1 MRLEKKNIHMN
12 KIVKSETVIFFVSR
26 EERIMDADNE
36 IENIINQKEIVT
48 TDGVVTRENQITVN
62 GTINYNILYY
72 PKNSEMVCGEE
83 KEINFEENIKLMGIN
98 SEDNA
103 NVAMEVLSSSIKP
116 VDGKNYIYKIQL
128 KAYIIV
134 EKIEDLDIAT
144 AIDTDSQGENYENN
158 FAKEN
163 SGKNN
168 VENIMTKKRNIDSL
182 AIMADKTDTF
192 RVSEQIAVPHG
203 KPPIGTIVWSDIRI
217 KNQNIKTM
225 EGSIIING
233 QLSVFIIYIPEMENM
248 PEQWLEQTIDF
259 NGQLEMSEATEDV
272 VSYIELWL
280 NNVNVQPEINQ
291 DNEMR
296 NLSVSALLKLNVKL
310 YKETSIKVIED
321 VYKPGAN
328 LVPIMEPKTY
338 QKLLVKNAS
347 RTKEVVKM
355 KIDKTKGQLL
365 QICNSQ
371 AEIKIENILVRDNS
385 LKAIG
390 KIKTCIIYISSDDR
404 HPICC
409 QCRESNFEHGIDAE
423 SIEVNDEYFLNWK
436 VEQVNANML
445 NADEVEIKAVIA
457 LEAIVFKKVEQN
469 FVTEINQ
476 EPVDM
481 EALNS
486 APVLKGYIVQK
497 GDTLWKLAKENY
509 TTIEKIMTVN
519 NLENET
525 RHNEKKYTRG
535 RVYIVNYV

>member
-103 NVAMEVLSSSIKP
+103 NVTMEVLSSSIKP

-168 VENIMTKKRNIDSL
+168 VEDIMTKKRNIDSL
-182 AIMADKTDTF
+182 AIIADKTDTF

-233 QLSVFIIYIPEMENM
+233 QLSIFIIYIPEMENM

-328 LVPIMEPKTY
+328 LVPIMESKTY

-423 SIEVNDEYFLNWK
+423 GIEGNDEYFLNWK

-476 EPVDM
+476 GPVDM

-525 RHNEKKYTRG
+525 IKKGDRLL
-535 RVYIVNYV
+535 IIKSCQA

>member
-144 AIDTDSQGENYENN
+144 AIDTDSQGENYEND

-192 RVSEQIAVPHG
+192 RVSEQIEVPHG

-259 NGQLEMSEATEDV
+259 NGQLEMREATEDV

-328 LVPIMEPKTY
+328 LVPIMESKTY

-423 SIEVNDEYFLNWK
+423 GIEGNDEYFLNWK

-457 LEAIVFKKVEQN
+457 LEAIVFKNVEQN

-525 RHNEKKYTRG
+525 IKKGDRLL
-535 RVYIVNYV
+535 IIKSCQA

>member
-144 AIDTDSQGENYENN
+144 AIDTDSQEENYENN
-158 FAKEN
+158 FAKET

-423 SIEVNDEYFLNWK
+423 GIEVNDEYFLNWK

-525 RHNEKKYTRG
+525 IKKGDRLL
-535 RVYIVNYV
+535 IIKSCQA

>member
-36 IENIINQKEIVT
+36 IESIINQKEIVT

-103 NVAMEVLSSSIKP
+103 NVTMEVLSSSIKP

-182 AIMADKTDTF
+182 AIIADKTDTF

-233 QLSVFIIYIPEMENM
+233 QLSIFIIYIPEMENM

-310 YKETSIKVIED
+310 YKETSIKIIED

-328 LVPIMEPKTY
+328 LVPVMESKTY

-423 SIEVNDEYFLNWK
+423 GIEGNDEYFLNWK

-476 EPVDM
+476 GPVDM

-525 RHNEKKYTRG
+525 IKKGDRLL
-535 RVYIVNYV
+535 IIKSCQA

>member
-26 EERIMDADNE
+26 EERIMDVDNE

-144 AIDTDSQGENYENN
+144 AIDTDSQEENYENN

-225 EGSIIING
+225 EGSIIINC

-423 SIEVNDEYFLNWK
+423 GIEVNDEYFLNWK

-525 RHNEKKYTRG
+525 IKKGDRLL
-535 RVYIVNYV
+535 IIKSCQA

>member
-103 NVAMEVLSSSIKP
+103 NVTMEVLSSSIKP

-168 VENIMTKKRNIDSL
+168 VEDIMTKKRNIDSL
-182 AIMADKTDTF
+182 AIIADKTDTF
-192 RVSEQIAVPHG
+192 RVCEQIEVPHG

-296 NLSVSALLKLNVKL
+296 NLSVSALLKLNAKL

-328 LVPIMEPKTY
+328 LVPVMESKTY

-423 SIEVNDEYFLNWK
+423 GIEGNDEYFLNWK

-525 RHNEKKYTRG
+525 IKKGDRLL
-535 RVYIVNYV
+535 IIKSCQA

>member
-144 AIDTDSQGENYENN
+144 AIDTDSQEENYENN

-310 YKETSIKVIED
+310 YKETSINVIED
-321 VYKPGAN
+321 VYQLGAN

-423 SIEVNDEYFLNWK
+423 GIEVNDEYFLNWK

-481 EALNS
+481 EALNR

-525 RHNEKKYTRG
+525 IKKGDRLL
-535 RVYIVNYV
+535 IIKSCQA

>member
-103 NVAMEVLSSSIKP
+103 NVTMEVLSSSIKP
-116 VDGKNYIYKIQL
+116 VDGKNYIYRIQL

-158 FAKEN
+158 FEKEN

-192 RVSEQIAVPHG
+192 RVSEQIEVPHG

-233 QLSVFIIYIPEMENM
+233 QLSIFIIYIPEMENM

-310 YKETSIKVIED
+310 YKETSINVIED

-423 SIEVNDEYFLNWK
+423 GIEGNDEYFLNWK

-525 RHNEKKYTRG
+525 IKKGDRLL
-535 RVYIVNYV
+535 IIKSCQA

>member
-103 NVAMEVLSSSIKP
+103 NVTMEVLSSSIKP

-168 VENIMTKKRNIDSL
+168 VEDIMTKKRNIDSL

-233 QLSVFIIYIPEMENM
+233 QLSIFIIYIPEMENM

-310 YKETSIKVIED
+310 YKETNINVIED

-423 SIEVNDEYFLNWK
+423 GIEVNDEYFLNWK

-525 RHNEKKYTRG
+525 IKKGDRLL
-535 RVYIVNYV
+535 IIKSCQA

>member
-144 AIDTDSQGENYENN
+144 AIDTDSQEENYENN

-310 YKETSIKVIED
+310 YKETSINVIED

-423 SIEVNDEYFLNWK
+423 GIEGNDEYFLNWK

-525 RHNEKKYTRG
+525 IKKGDRLL
-535 RVYIVNYV
+535 IIKSCQA

>member
-144 AIDTDSQGENYENN
+144 AIDTDYQGENYENN

-163 SGKNN
+163 SEKNN

-233 QLSVFIIYIPEMENM
+233 QLSIFIIYIPEMENM

-423 SIEVNDEYFLNWK
+423 GIEVNDEYFLNWK

-525 RHNEKKYTRG
+525 IKKGDRLL
-535 RVYIVNYV
+535 IIKSCQA

>member
-36 IENIINQKEIVT
+36 IESIINQKEIVT

-103 NVAMEVLSSSIKP
+103 NVTMEVLSSSIKP

-144 AIDTDSQGENYENN
+144 AIDTDSQEENYENN

-168 VENIMTKKRNIDSL
+168 VEDIMTKKRNIDSL

-233 QLSVFIIYIPEMENM
+233 QLSIFIIYIPEMENM

-259 NGQLEMSEATEDV
+259 NGHLEMSEATEDV

-310 YKETSIKVIED
+310 YKETSIKIIED

-328 LVPIMEPKTY
+328 LVPVMESKTY

-423 SIEVNDEYFLNWK
+423 GIEGNDEYFLNWK

-525 RHNEKKYTRG
+525 IKKGDRLL
-535 RVYIVNYV
+535 IIKSCQA

>member
-12 KIVKSETVIFFVSR
+12 KIVKRETVIFFVSR

-48 TDGVVTRENQITVN
+48 TDSVVTRENQITVN

-103 NVAMEVLSSSIKP
+103 NVSMEVLSSSIKP
-116 VDGKNYIYKIQL
+116 VDGKNYIYRIQL

-158 FAKEN
+158 FAEEN

-233 QLSVFIIYIPEMENM
+233 QLSIFIIYIPEMENM

-259 NGQLEMSEATEDV
+259 NGQLEMSEATEDA

-291 DNEMR
+291 DNKMR

-310 YKETSIKVIED
+310 YKETSINVIED

-423 SIEVNDEYFLNWK
+423 GIEVNDEYFLNWK

-525 RHNEKKYTRG
+525 IKKGDRLL
-535 RVYIVNYV
+535 IIKSCQA

>member
-103 NVAMEVLSSSIKP
+103 NVTMEVLSSSIKP

-168 VENIMTKKRNIDSL
+168 VEDIMTKKRNIDSL
-182 AIMADKTDTF
+182 AIIADKTDTF
-192 RVSEQIAVPHG
+192 RVSEQIEVPHG

-296 NLSVSALLKLNVKL
+296 NLSVSALLKLNAKL

-328 LVPIMEPKTY
+328 LVPVMESKTY

-423 SIEVNDEYFLNWK
+423 GIEGNDEYFLNWK

-509 TTIEKIMTVN
+509 TTIEIIMTVN

-525 RHNEKKYTRG
+525 IKKGDRLL
-535 RVYIVNYV
+535 IIKSCQA

>member
-36 IENIINQKEIVT
+36 IESIINQKEIVT

-103 NVAMEVLSSSIKP
+103 NVTMEVLSSSIKP

-182 AIMADKTDTF
+182 AIIADKTDTF

-233 QLSVFIIYIPEMENM
+233 QLSIFIIYIPEMENM

-423 SIEVNDEYFLNWK
+423 GIEGNDEYFLNWK

-525 RHNEKKYTRG
+525 IKKGDRLL
-535 RVYIVNYV
+535 IIKSCQA

>member
-103 NVAMEVLSSSIKP
+103 NVTMEVLSSSIKP

-163 SGKNN
+163 SEKNN
-168 VENIMTKKRNIDSL
+168 VEDIMTKKRNIDSL
-182 AIMADKTDTF
+182 AIIADKTDTF

-233 QLSVFIIYIPEMENM
+233 QLSIFIIYIPEMENM

-328 LVPIMEPKTY
+328 LVPVMESKTY

-423 SIEVNDEYFLNWK
+423 GIEGNDEYFLNWK

-476 EPVDM
+476 GPVDM

-525 RHNEKKYTRG
+525 IKKGDRLL
-535 RVYIVNYV
+535 IIKSCQA

>member
-144 AIDTDSQGENYENN
+144 AIDTDSQEENYENN

-272 VSYIELWL
+272 VFYIELWL

-423 SIEVNDEYFLNWK
+423 GIEVNDEYFLNWK

-525 RHNEKKYTRG
+525 IKKGDRLL
-535 RVYIVNYV
+535 IIKSCQA

>member
-103 NVAMEVLSSSIKP
+103 NVTMEVLSSSIKP

-168 VENIMTKKRNIDSL
+168 VEDIMTKKRNIDSL
-182 AIMADKTDTF
+182 AIIADKTDTF
-192 RVSEQIAVPHG
+192 RVSEQIAVSHG

-233 QLSVFIIYIPEMENM
+233 QLSIFIIYIPEMENM

-310 YKETSIKVIED
+310 YKETSIKIIED

-328 LVPIMEPKTY
+328 LVPVMESKTY

-423 SIEVNDEYFLNWK
+423 GIEGNDEYFLNWK

-476 EPVDM
+476 GPVDM

-525 RHNEKKYTRG
+525 IKKGDRLL
-535 RVYIVNYV
+535 IIKSCQA

>member
-48 TDGVVTRENQITVN
+48 TDGVVTRENQITVKR
-62 GTINYNILYY
+62 TINYNVLS
-72 PKNSEMVCGEE
+72 KELGNGLWRE

-144 AIDTDSQGENYENN
+144 GNRYRFSKEENYENN

-280 NNVNVQPEINQ
+280 
-291 DNEMR
+291 
-296 NLSVSALLKLNVKL
+296 
-310 YKETSIKVIED
+310 
-321 VYKPGAN
+321 
-328 LVPIMEPKTY
+328 
-338 QKLLVKNAS
+338 
-347 RTKEVVKM
+347 
-355 KIDKTKGQLL
+355 
-365 QICNSQ
+365 
-371 AEIKIENILVRDNS
+371 
-385 LKAIG
+385 
-390 KIKTCIIYISSDDR
+390 
-404 HPICC
+404 
-409 QCRESNFEHGIDAE
+409 
-423 SIEVNDEYFLNWK
+423 
-436 VEQVNANML
+436 
-445 NADEVEIKAVIA
+445 
-457 LEAIVFKKVEQN
+457 
-469 FVTEINQ
+469 
-476 EPVDM
+476 
-481 EALNS
+481 
-486 APVLKGYIVQK
+486 
-497 GDTLWKLAKENY
+497 
-509 TTIEKIMTVN
+509 
-519 NLENET
+519 
-525 RHNEKKYTRG
+525 
-535 RVYIVNYV
+535 

>member
-26 EERIMDADNE
+26 EERIMDVDNE
-36 IENIINQKEIVT
+36 IENVINQKEIVT

-144 AIDTDSQGENYENN
+144 AIDTDSQEENYENN

-423 SIEVNDEYFLNWK
+423 GIEVNDEYFLNWK

-525 RHNEKKYTRG
+525 IKKGDRLL
-535 RVYIVNYV
+535 IIKSCQA

>member
-103 NVAMEVLSSSIKP
+103 NVTMEVLSSSIKP
-116 VDGKNYIYKIQL
+116 VDGKNYIYRIQL
-128 KAYIIV
+128 KAYIVV
-134 EKIEDLDIAT
+134 EKIEDLDVAT

-158 FAKEN
+158 FAKES

-310 YKETSIKVIED
+310 YKETSINVIED

-347 RTKEVVKM
+347 RTKEVIKM

-423 SIEVNDEYFLNWK
+423 GIEVNDEYFLNWK

-481 EALNS
+481 EALNN

-525 RHNEKKYTRG
+525 IKKGDRLL
-535 RVYIVNYV
+535 IIKSCQA

>member
-144 AIDTDSQGENYENN
+144 AIDTDSQEENYENN

-310 YKETSIKVIED
+310 YKETSINVIED
-321 VYKPGAN
+321 VYQPGAN

-423 SIEVNDEYFLNWK
+423 GIEVNDEYFLNWK

-457 LEAIVFKKVEQN
+457 LGAIVFKKVEQN

-525 RHNEKKYTRG
+525 IKKGDRLL
-535 RVYIVNYV
+535 IIKSCQA

>member
-12 KIVKSETVIFFVSR
+12 KIVKSETVVFFVSR

-103 NVAMEVLSSSIKP
+103 NVAMEVLSSSIKL

-144 AIDTDSQGENYENN
+144 AIDTDSQGENYEHN

-168 VENIMTKKRNIDSL
+168 VEDIMTKKRNIDSL
-182 AIMADKTDTF
+182 AIIADKTDTF
-192 RVSEQIAVPHG
+192 RVSEQIEVPHG

-233 QLSVFIIYIPEMENM
+233 QLSIFIIYIPEMENM

-259 NGQLEMSEATEDV
+259 NGQLEMSEATEDM

-310 YKETSIKVIED
+310 YKETSINVIED

-328 LVPIMEPKTY
+328 LVPIMESKTY

-423 SIEVNDEYFLNWK
+423 GIEGNDEYFLNWK

-525 RHNEKKYTRG
+525 IKKGDRLL
-535 RVYIVNYV
+535 IIKSCQA

>member
-12 KIVKSETVIFFVSR
+12 KIVKSETVVFFVSR

-103 NVAMEVLSSSIKP
+103 NVAMEVLSSSIKL

-168 VENIMTKKRNIDSL
+168 VEDIMTKKRNIDSL
-182 AIMADKTDTF
+182 AIIADKTDTF
-192 RVSEQIAVPHG
+192 RVSEQIEVPHG

-233 QLSVFIIYIPEMENM
+233 QLSIFIIYIPEMENM

-259 NGQLEMSEATEDV
+259 NGQLEMSEATEDM

-291 DNEMR
+291 DN
-296 NLSVSALLKLNVKL
+296 
-310 YKETSIKVIED
+310 D

-328 LVPIMEPKTY
+328 LVPIMESKTY

-423 SIEVNDEYFLNWK
+423 GIEGNDEYFLNWK

-525 RHNEKKYTRG
+525 IKKGERLL
-535 RVYIVNYV
+535 IIKSCQA

>member
-103 NVAMEVLSSSIKP
+103 NVAMEVLSSSIKL

-168 VENIMTKKRNIDSL
+168 VEDIMTKKRNIDSL

-233 QLSVFIIYIPEMENM
+233 QLSIFIIYIPEMENM

-328 LVPIMEPKTY
+328 LVPVMESKTY

-423 SIEVNDEYFLNWK
+423 GIEGNDEYFLNWK

-525 RHNEKKYTRG
+525 IKKGDRLL
-535 RVYIVNYV
+535 IIKSCQA

>member
-144 AIDTDSQGENYENN
+144 AIDTDSQEENYENN

-310 YKETSIKVIED
+310 YKETSINVIED
-321 VYKPGAN
+321 VYQPGAN

-423 SIEVNDEYFLNWK
+423 GIEVNDEYFLHWK
-436 VEQVNANML
+436 VEQVNADML
-445 NADEVEIKAVIA
+445 NADEVEMKAVIA
-457 LEAIVFKKVEQN
+457 LEAIVFKKVEPN

-525 RHNEKKYTRG
+525 IKKGDRLL
-535 RVYIVNYV
+535 IIKSCQA

>member
-103 NVAMEVLSSSIKP
+103 NVTMEVLSSSIKP
-116 VDGKNYIYKIQL
+116 VDGKNYIYRIQL
-128 KAYIIV
+128 KAYIVV

-144 AIDTDSQGENYENN
+144 AIDIDSQGENYENN

-192 RVSEQIAVPHG
+192 RVSEQIAIPHG

-233 QLSVFIIYIPEMENM
+233 QLSIFIIYIPEMENM

-310 YKETSIKVIED
+310 YKETSINVIED

-338 QKLLVKNAS
+338 RKLLVKNAS

-423 SIEVNDEYFLNWK
+423 GIEVNDEYFLNWK

-525 RHNEKKYTRG
+525 IKKGDRLL
-535 RVYIVNYV
+535 IIKSCQA

>member
-103 NVAMEVLSSSIKP
+103 NVTMEVLSSSIKP

-168 VENIMTKKRNIDSL
+168 VEDIMTKKRNIDSL
-182 AIMADKTDTF
+182 AIMADKTDTL

-328 LVPIMEPKTY
+328 LVPIMESKTY

-423 SIEVNDEYFLNWK
+423 GIEGNDEYFLNWK

-525 RHNEKKYTRG
+525 IKKGDRLL
-535 RVYIVNYV
+535 IIKSCQA

>member
-103 NVAMEVLSSSIKP
+103 NVTMEVLSSSIKP
-116 VDGKNYIYKIQL
+116 VDGKNYIYRIQL
-128 KAYIIV
+128 KAYIVV

-310 YKETSIKVIED
+310 YKETSINVIED

-423 SIEVNDEYFLNWK
+423 GIEGNDEYFLNWK

-476 EPVDM
+476 APGDM

-525 RHNEKKYTRG
+525 IKKGDRLL
-535 RVYIVNYV
+535 IIKSCQA

>member
-26 EERIMDADNE
+26 EERIMDVDNE

-296 NLSVSALLKLNVKL
+296 NLSVSALLKLNAKL

-328 LVPIMEPKTY
+328 LVPVMESKTY

-423 SIEVNDEYFLNWK
+423 GIEGNDEYFLNWK

-525 RHNEKKYTRG
+525 IKKGDRLL
-535 RVYIVNYV
+535 IIKSCQA

>member
-103 NVAMEVLSSSIKP
+103 NVAMEVLSSSINP

-144 AIDTDSQGENYENN
+144 AIDTDSQEENYENN

-233 QLSVFIIYIPEMENM
+233 QLSIFIIYIPEMENM

-259 NGQLEMSEATEDV
+259 NGQLEMSEATEDA

-296 NLSVSALLKLNVKL
+296 NMSVSALLKLNVKL
-310 YKETSIKVIED
+310 YKETSINVIED

-328 LVPIMEPKTY
+328 LVPIMELKTY

-423 SIEVNDEYFLNWK
+423 GIEVNDEYFLNWK

-525 RHNEKKYTRG
+525 IKKGDRLL
-535 RVYIVNYV
+535 IIKSCQA

>member
-72 PKNSEMVCGEE
+72 PKNSEIVCGEE

-116 VDGKNYIYKIQL
+116 VDGKNYIYRIQL
-128 KAYIIV
+128 KAYIVV
-134 EKIEDLDIAT
+134 EKIEDLDVAT

-233 QLSVFIIYIPEMENM
+233 QLSIFIIYIPEMENM

-310 YKETSIKVIED
+310 YKETNINVIED

-423 SIEVNDEYFLNWK
+423 GIEVNDEYFLNWK

-525 RHNEKKYTRG
+525 IKKGDRLL
-535 RVYIVNYV
+535 IIKSCQA

>member
-12 KIVKSETVIFFVSR
+12 KIVKRETVIFFVSR

-48 TDGVVTRENQITVN
+48 TDSVVTRENQITVN

-116 VDGKNYIYKIQL
+116 VDGKNYIYRIQL

-158 FAKEN
+158 FAEEN

-233 QLSVFIIYIPEMENM
+233 QLSIFIIYIPEMENM

-259 NGQLEMSEATEDV
+259 NGQLEMSEATEDA

-296 NLSVSALLKLNVKL
+296 NMSVSALLKLNVKL
-310 YKETSIKVIED
+310 YKETSINVIED

-328 LVPIMEPKTY
+328 LVPIMELKTY

-423 SIEVNDEYFLNWK
+423 GIEVNDEYFLNWK

-525 RHNEKKYTRG
+525 IKKGDRLL
-535 RVYIVNYV
+535 IIKSCQA

>member
-12 KIVKSETVIFFVSR
+12 KIVKSETVIFFVSK

-103 NVAMEVLSSSIKP
+103 NVTMEVLSSSIKP

-144 AIDTDSQGENYENN
+144 AIDTDSQEENYENN

-168 VENIMTKKRNIDSL
+168 VEDIMTKKRNIDSL

-233 QLSVFIIYIPEMENM
+233 QLSIFIIYIPEMENM

-259 NGQLEMSEATEDV
+259 NGQFEMSEATEDV

-296 NLSVSALLKLNVKL
+296 NMSVSALLKLNVKL
-310 YKETSIKVIED
+310 YKETSIKIIED

-328 LVPIMEPKTY
+328 LVPVMESKTY

-423 SIEVNDEYFLNWK
+423 GIEGNDEYFLNWK

-457 LEAIVFKKVEQN
+457 LEAIVFKNVEQN

-476 EPVDM
+476 ELVDM

-497 GDTLWKLAKENY
+497 SDTLWKLAKENY

-525 RHNEKKYTRG
+525 IKKGDRLL
-535 RVYIVNYV
+535 IIKSCQA

>member
-182 AIMADKTDTF
+182 VIMADKTDTF

-259 NGQLEMSEATEDV
+259 NGQLEMSEATEDA

-310 YKETSIKVIED
+310 YKETSINVIED

-423 SIEVNDEYFLNWK
+423 GIEVNDEYFLNWK

-525 RHNEKKYTRG
+525 IKKGDRLL
-535 RVYIVNYV
+535 IIKSCQA

>member
-103 NVAMEVLSSSIKP
+103 NVTMEVLSSSIKP
-116 VDGKNYIYKIQL
+116 VDGKNYIYRIQL
-128 KAYIIV
+128 KAYIVV
-134 EKIEDLDIAT
+134 EKIEDLDVAT
-144 AIDTDSQGENYENN
+144 AIDTDSQGENHENN

-310 YKETSIKVIED
+310 YKETSINVIED

-423 SIEVNDEYFLNWK
+423 GIEGNDEYFLNWK

-525 RHNEKKYTRG
+525 IKKGDRLL
-535 RVYIVNYV
+535 IIKSCQA